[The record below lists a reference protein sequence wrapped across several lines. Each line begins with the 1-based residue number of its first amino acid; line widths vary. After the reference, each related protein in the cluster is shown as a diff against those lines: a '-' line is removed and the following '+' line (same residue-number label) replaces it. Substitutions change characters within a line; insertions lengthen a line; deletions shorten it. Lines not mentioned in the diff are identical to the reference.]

1 MVNVQHHQVMD
12 VFLCIIIIQI
22 SMQKIMNNTY
32 QCIAVR
38 IILLRNI
45 EKQELENTIHFNIK
59 KLLKI
64 RNKELNGL
72 IIFCIALCI

>member
-1 MVNVQHHQVMD
+1 
-12 VFLCIIIIQI
+12 
-22 SMQKIMNNTY
+22 MQKIMNNTY

-45 EKQELENTIHFNIK
+45 DKQELENTIHFNIK

-64 RNKELNGL
+64 INKELKWL
-72 IIFCIALCI
+72 IIFCFALCI